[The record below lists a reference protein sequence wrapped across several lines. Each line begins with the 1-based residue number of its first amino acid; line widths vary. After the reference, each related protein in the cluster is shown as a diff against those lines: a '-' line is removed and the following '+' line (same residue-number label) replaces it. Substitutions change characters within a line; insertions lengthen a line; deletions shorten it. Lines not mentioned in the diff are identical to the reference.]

1 MYLST
6 MFFFDW
12 HNTIKTLKRS
22 QFTEPRRGVMLV
34 KDINNNDN
42 LSSVGATYFTYRS
55 YGA

>member
-1 MYLST
+1 